1 MNIVLVEYPN
11 YSFYDGIV
19 SEDKILEDC
28 VTVIEFMNE
37 VLDISYSNIIIMG
50 RSLGSGPATYLA
62 SKYNICLLVL
72 ISPFTSV
79 KDVVR
84 DSFGYFG
91 SIMMKDQFNNLK
103 RIKRVKS
110 QVLIIHGNNDETIK
124 PQHSKT
130 LQENCDKKCDL
141 IFFNEMSHDKVSV
154 KKWIIDP
161 LKLIMEEIG
170 FSFPGST
177 SISIPRL
184 LFEKPPSGLNS
195 KNIEFS

>member
-1 MNIVLVEYPN
+1 
-11 YSFYDGIV
+11 
-19 SEDKILEDC
+19 
-28 VTVIEFMNE
+28 
-37 VLDISYSNIIIMG
+37 MG